1 MMGRLCLVDKSP
13 DTVDFPVERKESEL
27 TRNVFSLEDLPDA
40 MPPVRPMTATR
51 SQMLHDEIALG
62 NEGTYLA

>member
-13 DTVDFPVERKESEL
+13 DTVDFPVERKESES
-27 TRNVFSLEDLPDA
+27 TRHVFSLEDLPDA

-51 SQMLHDEIALG
+51 NELLHNGLVG
-62 NEGTYLA
+62 NEGYLA